1 MAYTI
6 RPARTAD
13 VPVIRKL
20 IDSNVESGRLLSK
33 ATVTLYEDVQEF
45 CVAELSADATVGG
58 CGALHVMWE
67 DLAEIRTVA
76 VREDC
81 QGLGIGHA
89 IVDALLRRARAVG
102 VSRVFCLTFA
112 VDFFGRHGFQPISG
126 TPVAAEVYRELLR
139 SYDEGVAEFLDLER
153 VKPNTLGNTRMLLRL
168 LPGPG
173 KMSIG
178 VAPETTRARR
188 PGRLGRGRGPRT
200 SGGRRVV
207 RSRRADSAAGRVR
220 GRPHRRG
227 DAAAQ
232 PDVTRSAAPSA
243 MSGAGRLI
251 SGLEIY
257 GTADFIRPQKCA
269 NWANGM
275 AARSIVTV

>member
-1 MAYTI
+1 MQDPYGSFGRRTITDRYGALAAGRPRCSSPAAIVDGAMAYTI
-6 RPARTAD
+6 RPARTGD

-20 IDSNVESGRLLSK
+20 IDSNVESGRLLGK

-81 QGLGIGHA
+81 QSLGIGHA
-89 IVDALLRRARAVG
+89 IVATLLSRARAVG

-168 LPGPG
+168 LPGRE

-178 VAPETTRARR
+178 VVPETTRTRRARR
-188 PGRLGRGRGPRT
+188 AH
-200 SGGRRVV
+200 
-207 RSRRADSAAGRVR
+207 RRARAADFGRTPC
-220 GRPHRRG
+220 G
-227 DAAAQ
+227 
-232 PDVTRSAAPSA
+232 
-243 MSGAGRLI
+243 LI
-251 SGLEIY
+251 SP
-257 GTADFIRPQKCA
+257 R
-269 NWANGM
+269 
-275 AARSIVTV
+275 